1 MDKNEKYSNMYNLKS
16 ISLLTKSIYESLT
29 KSEQKVANIVF
40 ENPDKIIY
48 GSITDLAEFVGV
60 GDTTVLRYCR
70 KIGFKGYYAFKLA
83 LAQEQTSKNENTS
96 AIVSE
101 TIEKNDSIEDTIRK
115 TINLNLLAIDETL
128 KLLEPRQV
136 EEAVE
141 MLLGAKKIFL
151 FGSGISSITAIDAM
165 YKFLRIGLNVI
176 AYSENH
182 YQVMTASL
190 LSKDDVAM
198 AFSFSGSTKDTVDVM
213 KIAKDA
219 GANTICV
226 THHLKSPITNY
237 SDIVLL
243 MGSKEGPFEG
253 GALETKIS
261 QLVVIDIL
269 YNCIHNRMTRKARE
283 AKAKISQAI
292 TDKLY

>member
-1 MDKNEKYSNMYNLKS
+1 MNEKYLNTYNLKS
-16 ISLLTKSIYESLT
+16 ITLMTKSIFESLT
-29 KSEQKVANIVF
+29 KSEQKVANLVL
-40 ENPDKIIY
+40 EDPDKIIY
-48 GSITDLAEFVGV
+48 GSITDLAEFAGV

-83 LAQEQTSKNENTS
+83 LAQEQITKSEGPS

-101 TIEKNDSIEDTIRK
+101 TIEKNDSVEDTIRK
-115 TINLNLLAIDETL
+115 TINLNLLSIDETL
-128 KLLEPRQV
+128 KLLEPGQV
-136 EEAVE
+136 GEAVE
-141 MLLGAKKIFL
+141 LMLGARKIFF
-151 FGSGISSITAIDAM
+151 FGSGISSITAVDAM
-165 YKFLRIGLNVI
+165 YKFLRIGLNVT
-176 AYSENH
+176 AYSETH
-182 YQVMTASL
+182 YQFMAASL
-190 LSKDDVAM
+190 LGKEDVAV

-213 KIAKDA
+213 KIAKEA

-261 QLVVIDIL
+261 QLVVIDVL
-269 YNCIHNRMTRKARE
+269 YNCIHNRMSRKARE